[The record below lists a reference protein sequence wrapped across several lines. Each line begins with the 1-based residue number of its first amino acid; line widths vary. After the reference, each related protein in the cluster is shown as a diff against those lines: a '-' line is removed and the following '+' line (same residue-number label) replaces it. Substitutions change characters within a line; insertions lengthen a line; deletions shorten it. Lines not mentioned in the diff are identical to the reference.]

1 MKLTFD
7 ELNLLVK
14 TLSEKENMLETKKNI
29 MQKQEQE
36 KCEDDWSFH
45 PSTELKNTKDAYYA
59 LSRLVEKI
67 KNNIPFASA
76 ISFIVFVMIYLPCL
90 AASMVFMREAGN
102 WKYLWYLFIFT
113 TSTAW
118 IISFITYNIT
128 KLLIN

>member
-14 TLSEKENMLETKKNI
+14 TLSEKQNELEAQKNI

-45 PSTELKNTKDAYYA
+45 PSMELESTKNAYYA

-67 KNNIPFASA
+67 KNNIRKG
-76 ISFIVFVMIYLPCL
+76 V
-90 AASMVFMREAGN
+90 
-102 WKYLWYLFIFT
+102 K
-113 TSTAW
+113 
-118 IISFITYNIT
+118 
-128 KLLIN
+128 

>member
-14 TLSEKENMLETKKNI
+14 TLSEKQNELETKKYYA
-29 MQKQEQE
+29 KKEQE

-67 KNNIPFASA
+67 KNNIS
-76 ISFIVFVMIYLPCL
+76 IGV
-90 AASMVFMREAGN
+90 
-102 WKYLWYLFIFT
+102 K
-113 TSTAW
+113 
-118 IISFITYNIT
+118 
-128 KLLIN
+128 